1 MKPLFFVKII
11 LSLLIVNFTLS
22 QNHQE
27 EKLKEIALE
36 IINNSKF
43 SVLTTVNNNSADSRT
58 MDHFMVKPDFMLY
71 FGTNINQLSQFI
83 LTLLT
88 MMDMLL

>member
-71 FGTNINQLSQFI
+71 FGTNITQLSQFI